1 MKKSALLIAAASFC
15 FAAPAFA
22 LDVKKAVDVPAL
34 PEAVWKTIGD
44 FCGIAN
50 WHPAIEKC
58 EISKK
63 DGAAFRTL
71 SLKGGGTILEKQTA
85 WDDKSRTY
93 SYTIEES
100 PLPVANYKATIS
112 VAPKGSGSSIT
123 WTSNFNAK
131 GADDA
136 KAASIIGGIFDAGL
150 GAIAAKGK

>member
-1 MKKSALLIAAASFC
+1 MKKSALLVAAAGLC

-22 LDVKKAVDVPAL
+22 LDVKRTVDVAAS
-34 PEAVWKTIGD
+34 PEAVWKTVGD
-44 FCGIAN
+44 FCGIAH

-63 DGAAFRTL
+63 DGATFRTL

-85 WDDKSRTY
+85 WDDKSKTY

-100 PLPVANYKATIS
+100 PLPVANYKATLS
-112 VAPKGSGSSIT
+112 AEPKGSGSAIT
-123 WTSNFNAK
+123 WTSTFNAK

-136 KAASIIGGIFDAGL
+136 KAASTIGGIFDAGL
-150 GAIAAKGK
+150 GGIAAKAK